1 MENFNFPSKFFYVL
15 LVSSRKYM
23 LPEVGLTL
31 TSLLRGIDFSS
42 EKINLYAE
50 DMGILVMIKK

>member
-1 MENFNFPSKFFYVL
+1 
-15 LVSSRKYM
+15 M